1 MSWGE
6 QEWQNS
12 RWWAVSWG
20 EEEWQNGRSRWG
32 VWPGGWWQWQGRSWS
47 EGMQPSLAEQEPTS
61 NSDGES
67 SVEGYDRK
75 MKAAVHE
82 FIAEGAHSIYILA
95 VKGNYAHRLLK
106 LGIEITDPMHRTE
119 FQQRLADIL
128 RTSGL
133 LHGDEEQV
141 GRPEWAKGACLYLTP
156 EAVQAFEWKDQ
167 AQRDKVLGLTL
178 QSKHV
183 VCSREFLGL
192 VIDALNDHGEY
203 ADKVGREAYLVRR
216 TKDISDR
223 VLVHLPAAS
232 I

>member
-1 MSWGE
+1 MKPNIALKLWG
-6 QEWQNS
+6 
-12 RWWAVSWG
+12 
-20 EEEWQNGRSRWG
+20 
-32 VWPGGWWQWQGRSWS
+32 QWQGRSWS
-47 EGMQPSLAEQEPTS
+47 EGMQPSLVEQEPTS
-61 NSDGES
+61 SSDGES

-75 MKAAVHE
+75 MKAAVDE
-82 FIAEGAHSIYILA
+82 FIAQGPVIYILT

-178 QSKHV
+178 RSKHV

-192 VIDALNDHGEY
+192 VIDALNDNGEY
-203 ADKVGREAYLVRR
+203 ADKGGREAYLVRR
-216 TKDISDR
+216 TKVIAER

>member
-1 MSWGE
+1 ME
-6 QEWQNS
+6 
-12 RWWAVSWG
+12 
-20 EEEWQNGRSRWG
+20 
-32 VWPGGWWQWQGRSWS
+32 
-47 EGMQPSLAEQEPTS
+47 PSLVEHEATS
-61 NSDGES
+61 SSDGES

-178 QSKHV
+178 ESKHV
-183 VCSREFLGL
+183 VCSCEFLDL
-192 VIDALNDHGEY
+192 IINTLHDNGEY
-203 ADKVGREAYLVRR
+203 ADKGGREAHLVRR
-216 TKDISDR
+216 TKVVADP
-223 VLVHLPAAS
+223 VLSLFPQADTKLT
-232 I
+232 